1 MSRFSTNLAW
11 WLGGIIAFAALNLIF
26 FTVVVGMDVL
36 FHAAPQFVIPLFV
49 PALCAV
55 AGVVTILARSARRL
69 ASARGGA
76 SPEQATNSAAG
87 AIGWRS
93 APALHSAVV
102 IRRHNSTNNFNA
114 HERRAYASTV

>member
-26 FTVVVGMDVL
+26 FTVVV
-36 FHAAPQFVIPLFV
+36 APQFVIPLFV

-87 AIGWRS
+87 AMGWRS